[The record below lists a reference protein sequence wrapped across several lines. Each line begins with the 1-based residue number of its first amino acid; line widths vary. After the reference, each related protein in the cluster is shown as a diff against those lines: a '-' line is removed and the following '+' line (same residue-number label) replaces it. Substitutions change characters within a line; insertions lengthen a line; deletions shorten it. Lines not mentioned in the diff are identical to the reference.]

1 MLTPRDRSHAMK
13 TYSIKEG
20 YEHRTTNITLESEPG
35 DYFTPTRIK
44 NTRYTQVHAYLEAA
58 KLMRSEGLGSVLD
71 VGCGIAYK
79 LVTYLEPVAETS
91 VGIDQQT
98 AIDLARKL
106 HPQAR
111 SRFVVTDLERSAETG
126 LGTFDLVVSIDVIE
140 HLLDPDLLL
149 DFIRAHCH
157 RESWVVLSTPER
169 DVRRGPD
176 NMKSPRKVHVR
187 EWNRSELRRYLE
199 SHGFQVVRQDL
210 LPGFRVGFS
219 PRLLRER
226 LRLVRKRIPYRYNQL
241 AVCRPGP
248 SA

>member
-1 MLTPRDRSHAMK
+1 MLAGMK

-20 YEHRTTNITLESEPG
+20 YEHRTANVTLETQPG

-44 NTRYTQVHAYLEAA
+44 NARYLQVHPYLEAA
-58 KLMRSEGLGSVLD
+58 RLMRRHSLKSVLD
-71 VGCGIAYK
+71 VGCGTGCKLIAH
-79 LVTYLEPVAETS
+79 LEPVAETS

-98 AIDLARKL
+98 VIDLAHKL
-106 HPQAR
+106 HPQVR
-111 SRFVVTDLERSAETG
+111 SRFVVADLERSRETD
-126 LGTFDLVVSIDVIE
+126 LGTFDLVMAIDVIE

-157 RESWVVLSTPER
+157 GESWIALSTPER

-187 EWNRSELRRYLE
+187 EWNRGELRQYLE
-199 SHGFQVVRQDL
+199 AYGFEVVRQAL
-210 LPGFRVGFS
+210 LPAFRVGFS